1 VSAEL
6 IQEISRRI
14 REELGISG
22 SNPFTLDDDTNEASR
37 EIFRNITGN
46 ASVFPSAA

>member
-1 VSAEL
+1 MSVEL

-22 SNPFTLDDDTNEASR
+22 TNPFAQDDNTNDASR
-37 EIFRNITGN
+37 EIFRRVAGN
-46 ASVFPSAA
+46 VSVFPAAA

>member
-1 VSAEL
+1 M

-22 SNPFTLDDDTNEASR
+22 SNPFTLDDSTNDASR
-37 EIFRNITGN
+37 EIFRNVAGD
-46 ASVFPSAA
+46 ASVFPAVA